1 MHSGGLAGHMVSV
14 EAPQLSWG
22 GENTAW
28 GQRRMNARGRISV
41 NLYLQKQTVGQIWP
55 ACCSLLTPGVITS
68 VVCLGCLAKFGC
80 WY

>member
-41 NLYLQKQTVGQIWP
+41 NLYLQKQTDL
-55 ACCSLLTPGVITS
+55 ACVL
-68 VVCLGCLAKFGC
+68 
-80 WY
+80 